1 MASNVFELVSGKDWR
16 WRFNTET
23 QFWDIVVKTGA
34 DTYTAYQWQGN
45 DWVRVVSLVDK
56 WFPDDG
62 EVKYSEYYDDD
73 LDEWDDNSTWHILSS
88 DKSTMGML
96 WSRKNGQWIP
106 VSSLENRETYMIIHG
121 LNNHLLEGDS
131 WMDSILYADW
141 IGKMADELLNQK
153 KQVLVVSW
161 DSALDWDADGISL
174 GSQQTAIFLKQFA
187 SYTNTNLSEFVTNN
201 LNLIGHSYGAHYS
214 AYLSNALTFKPA
226 SIVGLDSAEEIL
238 QKLPVIGGNKI
249 ILGPKSAEMVYF
261 YKSSVTSGGGDGGEN
276 PRGFINFYTV
286 QNKGDITLGA
296 LDEWNND
303 DHSYA
308 HEFYLS
314 SIEKYKE
321 YKDIGGAGYGIE
333 EKLYYS
339 DLVSGAA
346 SVVFNYWN
354 DPYIGIVG
362 ENGKIECISKAYYK
376 ESNKDKMQKKANKP
390 GYDYSWSVADYLT
403 CIDNLQ
409 RAESFA
415 SESGKISDNIE
426 AVAYLVDYIA
436 PDTVTVNS
444 VSSSGSLPISMNI
457 GEDYKIKFLVH
468 NYADNHAFS
477 RGVINDAQENQHSS
491 CRVWLSTSKE
501 GLDFSKSILIGKSDK
516 PLKVLP
522 EDDSDVSFGIE
533 VTEEHI
539 RTLGNQNNSEYY
551 LYVQVG
557 VNEKTGDYIAGELAS
572 YDNVTAA
579 IPVEVKNEGTETTFV
594 VDTSGSMSGEINSV
608 KAALKNYINSGYTT
622 GKMMKLIT
630 FWDDPGTQ
638 KLEKATSDP
647 KEMLA
652 AINSLRVTGGIYP
665 GEISLHAL
673 ETALQETSRDGQI
686 ILITDEE
693 PYPGKNLTR
702 LTAEANMKGIKIY
715 TSFTGSFSSL
725 SSSVYS
731 ANGASTYAL
740 RAATAGDEDSGMDS
754 ISSESATADD
764 TYSTAT
770 VVTANHNVTGTV
782 HYSQD
787 RYDWYKITLSKNYT
801 YSFNLKSETYNAFMT
816 LYNSDGITEVG
827 TIESGEGTT
836 LYPNTNAT
844 YYMRVRAH
852 DYQDTAYTLA
862 IKQTGVPAANTM
874 EAYSILATE
883 TGGAFQALPKVNS
896 SNSAVYESA
905 IYNFLVSQDA
915 PVVLT
920 CGPNALYRGT
930 TATLTVTGSG
940 TNWRAGQTAVSFSSE
955 DIKVTNVEVVS
966 ATSLQVTVQVESD
979 CTLDSY
985 DITVQSG
992 TETAEGRDVVTV
1004 ASQPSS
1010 KKIVSVSS
1018 TAFECG
1024 KEFVATVHGYN
1035 TSWSQESTQLSLGP
1049 GVSITGYEV
1058 VSATEIRVAG
1068 TVDED
1073 AALGYR
1079 TVQVK
1084 TSGSTISLSHA
1095 LFVTSATPE
1104 SPVITSVSPN
1114 TVTVGK
1120 ASEVIIT
1127 GKNLDFTTSSVSVDM
1142 GYGVEVQEIT
1152 KVDATTLKVKVF
1164 ATLESAEGFRD
1175 VLVSVDG
1182 QPVTAINGLD
1192 VLPDTVAPEV
1202 TLETPVVEKVSNGRI
1217 KVTLSWSST
1226 EESTYVVNIDGTEHT
1241 VEGNSYSLELAD
1253 GSHTYIVQA
1262 SDYSG
1267 NKGTA
1272 TGNFAMDATAPN
1284 PVELL
1289 HATTTKD
1296 GVAVSWQAE
1305 ADAVAYTLQYAMN
1318 PDFTDA
1324 KEIAALTGTTC
1335 LIEDV
1340 AKDGVL
1346 YVRISAADEVGN
1358 VSEWSQVTQANLD
1371 IVPPAVVSSV
1381 MAVTGENGVTVT
1393 WQTVEDAVSYTLQ
1406 YAMKSDF
1413 SDAMEVSGVAAGSY
1427 LIENVD
1433 EEGLLYVRVS
1443 ASDAAG
1449 NESAWSTVAQ
1459 TNLDIVAPDVVQGV
1473 QAITGDKLVAV
1484 SWMAV
1489 EDAASYSIQYA
1500 TKADFSD
1507 AKTISGITGTS
1518 YALQPVPEMGTLYVR
1533 VAATDAA
1540 GNTSAW
1546 SSVAE
1551 SALDITG
1558 PGKVDGLT
1566 VKAHGI
1572 SADLS
1577 WNAASDVSGISGY
1590 FVEYADNSDFVGAQS
1605 MKIDALSATF
1615 YTLEAQTQYYW
1626 RVAAV
1631 DGVGNVGDWTVGSS
1645 FRTTEAPL
1653 EDNTP
1658 ADATNIDMSSPA
1670 DGSSKNMK
1678 PIEGWVG
1685 FDDPADYYCFTAK
1698 GEGAYAISLDAAAL
1712 GTQVYLSVGTL
1723 DDKGNFAA
1731 EKKLLVAPGSA
1742 AAALGGIAL
1751 ESGEKCYIRV
1761 ESYDKGLGRYNGEYS
1776 LSVNAEVADSAWVT
1790 DNNSPDKA
1798 TMLKPGGAADAA
1810 LSGWVGMGDAVD
1822 YYCFELTKPAEL
1834 SLVLGEL
1841 DAAVKVKLLREE
1853 RDGGV
1858 SQVMSRS
1865 VKASRGLDHTLSLTS
1880 GTYFV
1885 EVASYDNGAGR
1896 YNTTYALELEKEEAN
1911 GETKRFTLASA

>member
-1 MASNVFELVSGKDWR
+1 MGVSENYQWLYNVKTDSWDKVISINSVSYEAWQWNRKTHD
-16 WRFNTET
+16 
-23 QFWDIVVKTGA
+23 WDIKVVFDTNGA
-34 DTYTAYQWQGN
+34 YLYYYGDVLDGPDTNGDGSVPGQI
-45 DWVRVVSLVDK
+45 WVWNNNAWCKLTPEN
-56 WFPDDG
+56 FTF
-62 EVKYSEYYDDD
+62 
-73 LDEWDDNSTWHILSS
+73 DEN
-88 DKSTMGML
+88 
-96 WSRKNGQWIP
+96 
-106 VSSLENRETYMIIHG
+106 TYIITHG
-121 LNNHLLEGDS
+121 LNNTLFIEEWMCGIAKGLKNREHEAQVLAVDWGDIADRSNIGIGDITASGIVDSSFRTYRLLEQIAQYTDK
-131 WMDSILYADW
+131 D
-141 IGKMADELLNQK
+141 
-153 KQVLVVSW
+153 
-161 DSALDWDADGISL
+161 L
-174 GSQQTAIFLKQFA
+174 GAFTSSK
-187 SYTNTNLSEFVTNN
+187 

-214 AYLSNALTFKPA
+214 AYLASYLGNKPA
-226 SIVGLDSAEEIL
+226 SLVGLDSAEEGF
-238 QKLPVIGGNKI
+238 QSHEI
-249 ILGPKSAEMVYF
+249 ILGPDSAREVYF
-261 YKSSVTSGGGDGGEN
+261 YKSSAGLGGGDTGNKALGK
-276 PRGFINFYTV
+276 FNFYTIEHR
-286 QNKGDITLGA
+286 GD
-296 LDEWNND
+296 LDLYAWFDAWSD
-303 DHSYA
+303 DHGYA
-308 HEFYLS
+308 HQFYIRTLNS
-314 SIEKYKE
+314 SSAGI
-321 YKDIGGAGYGIE
+321 AGYNIQNTRYFE
-333 EKLYYS
+333 
-339 DLVSGAA
+339 DLSRLCISTATCA
-346 SVVFNYWN
+346 
-354 DPYIGIVG
+354 DPYVGIVG
-362 ENGKIECISKAYYK
+362 SSLKIECLTRGYYNENPEFKLK
-376 ESNKDKMQKKANKP
+376 ES
-390 GYDYSWSVADYLT
+390 SWSVSDYWSS
-403 CIDNLQ
+403 IQELQ
-409 RAESFA
+409 TTT
-415 SESGKISDNIE
+415 SGFVREVKSISDNVE
-426 AVAYLVDYIA
+426 AVSYLVDYVLID
-436 PDTVTVNS
+436 DTIQLGNS
-444 VSSSGSLPISMNI
+444 GTLNVGEQSNI
-457 GEDYKIKFLVH
+457 TFSVY
-468 NYADNHAFS
+468 NYADNHSFTTKVL
-477 RGVINDAQENQHSS
+477 REAQENQSS
-491 CRVWLSTSKE
+491 SVQVWLSTTPYLNSNSIMIGEHGISVLPDSTSPISAQIGLSKE
-501 GLDFSKSILIGKSDK
+501 QLNKLLASDSIAKDSYFNHGNVTLYAHVVVGVKKSD
-516 PLKVLP
+516 
-522 EDDSDVSFGIE
+522 G
-533 VTEEHI
+533 T
-539 RTLGNQNNSEYY
+539 
-551 LYVQVG
+551 G
-557 VNEKTGDYIAGELAS
+557 VATDYIAGELDTS
-572 YDNVTAA
+572 DNISEA
-579 IPVEVKNEGTETTFV
+579 IPVNIANDGIQTVFVIDDTGSMGEEIAAVKSAILNYISDLMGSGSKEGPMMQLITFKDN
-594 VDTSGSMSGEINSV
+594 VDVGLKTNDLQKMYDAVSSIRATDGGDEPEYSNHALCRAINMAANGATILFATDAPSHSGANISAAKAKAKEKGIKVYSVISGSMVSTSV
-608 KAALKNYINSGYTT
+608 GVPEAMG
-622 GKMMKLIT
+622 
-630 FWDDPGTQ
+630 
-638 KLEKATSDP
+638 ATVSP
-647 KEMLA
+647 VTM
-652 AINSLRVTGGIYP
+652 SLRSMGATG
-665 GEISLHAL
+665 
-673 ETALQETSRDGQI
+673 
-686 ILITDEE
+686 
-693 PYPGKNLTR
+693 
-702 LTAEANMKGIKIY
+702 
-715 TSFTGSFSSL
+715 
-725 SSSVYS
+725 
-731 ANGASTYAL
+731 
-740 RAATAGDEDSGMDS
+740 
-754 ISSESATADD
+754 AD
-764 TYSTAT
+764 
-770 VVTANHNVTGTV
+770 VVTAESADCDDEYTSATVLQPGDTATGTV
-782 HYSQD
+782 HYGED
-787 RYDWYKITLSKNYT
+787 RYDWYSITLEKYYT
-801 YSFNLKSETYNAFMT
+801 YTINLQSDSRSSFLNIYA
-816 LYNSDGITEVG
+816 SDGETEVALL
-827 TIESGEGTT
+827 ENGEGMSFCPDEKTK
-836 LYPNTNAT
+836 
-844 YYMRVRAH
+844 YYLRVRAH
-852 DYQDTAYTLA
+852 EFKDTSYTLA
-862 IKQTGVPAANTM
+862 VQQTAAPSTIGRDL
-874 EAYSILATE
+874 ESFAILSQE
-883 TGGAFQALPKVNS
+883 TGGAYMSITSVNS
-896 SNSAVYESA
+896 GNKTAYSSAVY
-905 IYNFLVSQDA
+905 NFLSAQTK

-1084 TSGSTISLSHA
+1084 TSGSTLSLSHA

-1127 GKNLDFTTSSVSVDM
+1127 GKNLDFTTSSISVDM

-1226 EESTYVVNIDGTEHT
+1226 EESTYVVNIDGTEHN

-1253 GSHTYIVQA
+1253 GSHTYSVQA

-1305 ADAVAYTLQYAMN
+1305 ADAVAYMLQYAMN
-1318 PDFTDA
+1318 PDFSDA
-1324 KEIAALTGTTC
+1324 KEIAVLTGTTC

-1381 MAVTGENGVTVT
+1381 MGVTGENGVTVT

-1489 EDAASYSIQYA
+1489 VDAASYSIQYA

-1507 AKTISGITGTS
+1507 AKTISGITATS

-1698 GEGAYAISLDAAAL
+1698 GEGAYAISLDAAVL

-1742 AAALGGIAL
+1742 AAALGDIAL

-1776 LSVNAEVADSAWVT
+1776 LSVDAEVADSAWVT

-1822 YYCFELTKPAEL
+1822 YYCFELAKPAEL
-1834 SLVLGEL
+1834 TLGLGEL
-1841 DAAVKVKLLREE
+1841 ETAVKVKLLREE

-1896 YNTTYALELEKEEAN
+1896 YNTSYALELEKEEEN
-1911 GETKRFTLASA
+1911 GETRRFTIANA

>member
-1 MASNVFELVSGKDWR
+1 M
-16 WRFNTET
+16 
-23 QFWDIVVKTGA
+23 
-34 DTYTAYQWQGN
+34 
-45 DWVRVVSLVDK
+45 
-56 WFPDDG
+56 
-62 EVKYSEYYDDD
+62 
-73 LDEWDDNSTWHILSS
+73 
-88 DKSTMGML
+88 
-96 WSRKNGQWIP
+96 
-106 VSSLENRETYMIIHG
+106 
-121 LNNHLLEGDS
+121 
-131 WMDSILYADW
+131 
-141 IGKMADELLNQK
+141 
-153 KQVLVVSW
+153 
-161 DSALDWDADGISL
+161 
-174 GSQQTAIFLKQFA
+174 
-187 SYTNTNLSEFVTNN
+187 
-201 LNLIGHSYGAHYS
+201 
-214 AYLSNALTFKPA
+214 
-226 SIVGLDSAEEIL
+226 
-238 QKLPVIGGNKI
+238 
-249 ILGPKSAEMVYF
+249 
-261 YKSSVTSGGGDGGEN
+261 
-276 PRGFINFYTV
+276 
-286 QNKGDITLGA
+286 
-296 LDEWNND
+296 
-303 DHSYA
+303 
-308 HEFYLS
+308 
-314 SIEKYKE
+314 
-321 YKDIGGAGYGIE
+321 
-333 EKLYYS
+333 
-339 DLVSGAA
+339 
-346 SVVFNYWN
+346 
-354 DPYIGIVG
+354 
-362 ENGKIECISKAYYK
+362 
-376 ESNKDKMQKKANKP
+376 
-390 GYDYSWSVADYLT
+390 
-403 CIDNLQ
+403 
-409 RAESFA
+409 
-415 SESGKISDNIE
+415 
-426 AVAYLVDYIA
+426 
-436 PDTVTVNS
+436 
-444 VSSSGSLPISMNI
+444 
-457 GEDYKIKFLVH
+457 
-468 NYADNHAFS
+468 
-477 RGVINDAQENQHSS
+477 
-491 CRVWLSTSKE
+491 
-501 GLDFSKSILIGKSDK
+501 
-516 PLKVLP
+516 P
-522 EDDSDVSFGIE
+522 EDDTEVSFDIE
-533 VTEEHI
+533 VTNEHL
-539 RTLGNQNNSEYY
+539 RTLGNINNGEYY

-557 VNEKTGDYIAGELAS
+557 INEKTGNYIAGELANQ
-572 YDNVTAA
+572 DNVTAA
-579 IPVEVKNEGTETTFV
+579 IPVEVKNEGTATTFV
-594 VDTSGSMSGEINSV
+594 VDISGSMSGEINSV

-638 KLEKATSDP
+638 KLVKATSDP
-647 KEMLA
+647 KEMLD
-652 AINSLRVTGGIYP
+652 AINSLRVTGGISP

-673 ETALQETSRDGQI
+673 EDAVNATSRDGQI
-686 ILITDEE
+686 ILITDEV
-693 PYPGKNLTR
+693 PHTGGNPKSLAYLTSK
-702 LTAEANMKGIKIY
+702 ANKKGIKIY

-731 ANGASTYAL
+731 ANSSTTYAL
-740 RAATAGDEDSGMDS
+740 RAATVGDEDSGMDS

-787 RYDWYKITLSKNYT
+787 CYDWYKITLSKNYT

-816 LYNSDGITEVG
+816 LYNSDGVTEVG

-836 LYPNTNAT
+836 LYPNANVT

-883 TGGAFQALPKVNS
+883 TGGSFQALPKVNS

-920 CGPNALYRGT
+920 CGPNELYRGT

-940 TNWRAGQTAVSFSSE
+940 TNWRAGQTTVSFSSE

-966 ATSLQVTVQVESD
+966 ATSLQVTVQVEGD

-1004 ASQPSS
+1004 GSQPSS
-1010 KKIVSVSS
+1010 QKIVSVSS
-1018 TAFECG
+1018 TSFECG

-1068 TVDED
+1068 TVDEN

-1084 TSGSTISLSHA
+1084 TSGSTLSLSHA

-1182 QPVTAINGLD
+1182 QPVAAINGLD

-1253 GSHTYIVQA
+1253 GSHTYSVQA

-1284 PVELL
+1284 PVELV

-1296 GVAVSWQAE
+1296 GVSVSWQAE

-1318 PDFTDA
+1318 PDFSDA

-1340 AKDGVL
+1340 AKEGIL
-1346 YVRISAADEVGN
+1346 YVRVSAADEVGN
-1358 VSEWSQVTQANLD
+1358 VSDWSQVTQSNLD
-1371 IVPPAVVSSV
+1371 IIPPAVVSSV
-1381 MAVTGENGVTVT
+1381 LAVTRENGVSVT
-1393 WQTVEDAVSYTLQ
+1393 WQAVEDAVSYTLQ
-1406 YAMKSDF
+1406 YATKSDF
-1413 SDAMEVSGVAAGSY
+1413 SDATEVSGVTAGSY
-1427 LIENVD
+1427 LIENVAD
-1433 EEGLLYVRVS
+1433 EGLLYIRVS

-1449 NESAWSTVAQ
+1449 NESVWSSVAQ
-1459 TNLDIVAPDVVQGV
+1459 TNLDIVAPAVVQGV

-1484 SWMAV
+1484 SWQTV
-1489 EDAASYSIQYA
+1489 EDAVSYTLQYA
-1500 TKADFSD
+1500 TKSDFSD
-1507 AKTISGITGTS
+1507 AKAVSNITGS
-1518 YALQPVPEMGTLYVR
+1518 VYALQPVPEAGTLYVR

-1546 SSVAE
+1546 SAVAE

-1590 FVEYADNSDFVGAQS
+1590 FVEYADNRDFVGAQS

-1631 DGVGNVGDWTVGSS
+1631 DGAGNVGDWTVGSS
-1645 FRTTEAPL
+1645 FQTTEAPL
-1653 EDNTP
+1653 EDNAP

-1698 GEGAYAISLDAAAL
+1698 SEGAYAISLDGAAL
-1712 GTQVYLSVGTL
+1712 GTQVYLSVGVA
-1723 DDKGNFAA
+1723 DDEGNFVPTR
-1731 EKKLLVAPGSA
+1731 KLLVAPGSA
-1742 AAALGGIAL
+1742 ATALGGIAL
-1751 ESGEKCYIRV
+1751 EQGEKCYIRV

-1776 LSVNAEVADSAWVT
+1776 LSVNAEVADAARVT
-1790 DNNSPDKA
+1790 DNNSTDKA
-1798 TMLKPGGAADAA
+1798 TALQPGDSADAA

-1896 YNTTYALELEKEEAN
+1896 YNTTYALELEKAEEN
-1911 GETKRFTLASA
+1911 GETKRFTIANA

>member
-1 MASNVFELVSGKDWR
+1 MASNVFELVSGNDWR

-62 EVKYSEYYDDD
+62 EVKYSEYYDDNLSEWNQD
-73 LDEWDDNSTWHILSS
+73 GKTNETSAYRSKAGALWVWNNNTWEPLTKLDWN
-88 DKSTMGML
+88 K
-96 WSRKNGQWIP
+96 P
-106 VSSLENRETYMIIHG
+106 TYFVTHG
-121 LNNHLLEGDS
+121 LNDSMFFNQGYDTIAEDAWVENMVRALESRGNNAVAV
-131 WMDSILYADW
+131 Y
-141 IGKMADELLNQK
+141 
-153 KQVLVVSW
+153 W
-161 DSALDWDADGISL
+161 DSNNDYNATELVNAAP
-174 GSQQTAIFLKQFA
+174 QTAALLRQLCEYYKKDLG
-187 SYTNTNLSEFVTNN
+187 TFVSTK
-201 LNLIGHSYGAHYS
+201 LHLVGHSYGAHYS
-214 AYLSNALTFKPA
+214 AHLADELPGVPC
-226 SIVGLDSAEEIL
+226 SIVGLDSAEERF
-238 QKLPVIGGNKI
+238 QRPDI
-249 ILGPKSAEMVYF
+249 ILGPSSAQEVYF
-261 YKSSVTSGGGDGGEN
+261 YKSSLGLGGGDAGDSPLGK
-276 PRGFINFYTV
+276 FNFYIV
-286 QNKGDITLGA
+286 NEGIGNINLGWG
-296 LDEWNND
+296 DEWNED
-303 DHSYA
+303 DHGDAIGFYIRTLAYPESYGA
-308 HEFYLS
+308 
-314 SIEKYKE
+314 
-321 YKDIGGAGYGIE
+321 AGYGIE
-333 EKLYYS
+333 TNALFFNDLSKVARVASSYKDFNDYY
-339 DLVSGAA
+339 LG
-346 SVVFNYWN
+346 VVG
-354 DPYIGIVG
+354 PHMR
-362 ENGKIECISKAYYK
+362 IECVSKAYFQPKDGSSSPSWTVGDYWSCITGVQ
-376 ESNKDKMQKKANKP
+376 SNREYTGFTSKD
-390 GYDYSWSVADYLT
+390 GD
-403 CIDNLQ
+403 
-409 RAESFA
+409 
-415 SESGKISDNIE
+415 ISDNIE
-426 AVAYLVDYIA
+426 AVSYLVDYVLQD
-436 PDTVTVNS
+436 DTIQMGN
-444 VSSSGSLPISMNI
+444 SGSLNV
-457 GEDYKIKFLVH
+457 GEEGKIYFSVH
-468 NYADNHAFS
+468 NNADNHSFS
-477 RGVINDAQENQHSS
+477 ADVLRNAQVNQGSS
-491 CRVWLSTSKE
+491 VQVWLSTTPYLNSN
-501 GLDFSKSILIGKSDK
+501 SILIGEELLVAMPEQPTEPMDVSLNLSKEQLNRLLASNREAQDSYYNHGNVTLYAHVVVGVKKSD
-516 PLKVLP
+516 
-522 EDDSDVSFGIE
+522 G
-533 VTEEHI
+533 T
-539 RTLGNQNNSEYY
+539 
-551 LYVQVG
+551 G
-557 VNEKTGDYIAGELAS
+557 VATDYIAGELDTS
-572 YDNVTAA
+572 DNISEA
-579 IPVEVKNEGTETTFV
+579 IPVNIANDGIQTVFVIDDTGSMGEEIAAVKSAILDYISDLMGSGSKEGPMMQLITFKDNVDVGLKTNDLQKMYDEVSSIRATDGGDEPEYSNHALCRAINMAANGATILFATDAPSHSGANISAAKAKAKEKGIKV
-594 VDTSGSMSGEINSV
+594 YSVISGSMVSTSV
-608 KAALKNYINSGYTT
+608 GVPEAMG
-622 GKMMKLIT
+622 
-630 FWDDPGTQ
+630 
-638 KLEKATSDP
+638 ATVSP
-647 KEMLA
+647 VTM
-652 AINSLRVTGGIYP
+652 SLRSMGATG
-665 GEISLHAL
+665 
-673 ETALQETSRDGQI
+673 
-686 ILITDEE
+686 
-693 PYPGKNLTR
+693 
-702 LTAEANMKGIKIY
+702 
-715 TSFTGSFSSL
+715 
-725 SSSVYS
+725 
-731 ANGASTYAL
+731 
-740 RAATAGDEDSGMDS
+740 
-754 ISSESATADD
+754 AD
-764 TYSTAT
+764 
-770 VVTANHNVTGTV
+770 VVTAESADCDDEYTSATVLQPGDTATGTV
-782 HYSQD
+782 HYGED
-787 RYDWYKITLSKNYT
+787 RYDWYSITLEKYYT
-801 YSFNLKSETYNAFMT
+801 YTINLQSDSRRSFLNIYA
-816 LYNSDGITEVG
+816 SDGETEVALL
-827 TIESGEGTT
+827 ENGEGMSFCPDEKTK
-836 LYPNTNAT
+836 
-844 YYMRVRAH
+844 YYLRVRAH
-852 DYQDTAYTLA
+852 EFEDTSYTLA
-862 IKQTGVPAANTM
+862 VQQTAAPSTIGRDL
-874 EAYSILATE
+874 ESFAILSQE
-883 TGGAFQALPKVNS
+883 TGGAYMSITSVNS
-896 SNSAVYESA
+896 GNKTAYSSAVY
-905 IYNFLVSQDA
+905 NFLSAQTK

-940 TNWRAGQTAVSFSSE
+940 TNWRAGQTAVLFSSE

-1267 NKGTA
+1267 NKGIA

-1318 PDFTDA
+1318 PDFSDA

-1489 EDAASYSIQYA
+1489 VDAASYSIQYA

-1558 PGKVDGLT
+1558 PGKVDGLK
-1566 VKAHGI
+1566 VNAHGV

-1670 DGSSKNMK
+1670 DGSSKNTK

-1698 GEGAYAISLDAAAL
+1698 GEGAYAVSLDAAVL
-1712 GTQVYLSVGTL
+1712 GTQVYLSVGAL
-1723 DDKGNFAA
+1723 DEKGNFAPTR
-1731 EKKLLVAPGSA
+1731 KLLVAPGSA

-1751 ESGEKCYIRV
+1751 DQGEKCYIRV

-1790 DNNSPDKA
+1790 DNNSTDKA
-1798 TMLKPGGAADAA
+1798 TMLQPGGAADAA
-1810 LSGWVGMGDAVD
+1810 LSGWVGTGDAVD
-1822 YYCFELTKPAEL
+1822 YYCFELANPAEL
-1834 SLVLGEL
+1834 SLVLGAP

-1865 VKASRGLDHTLSLTS
+1865 VKANRGLDHTLSLTS

-1896 YNTTYALELEKEEAN
+1896 YNTTYALELEKEEEN
-1911 GETKRFTLASA
+1911 GETKRFTIANA